1 MNEFIIE
8 IKGTQGID
16 EQSDCI
22 ELSTIGTLSEKDGKF
37 LITYEESKTLENKAV
52 KTKVL
57 TEDGKV
63 IMLRSGGID
72 SRMVIEKGKRNTCF
86 YAIPQG
92 ELVLGVFGE
101 SIENNLSSNGG
112 RLSMSYTID
121 IENSL
126 VSQNKVEISVRKV

>member
-16 EQSDCI
+16 EQSDII
-22 ELSTIGTLSEKDGKF
+22 ELSTVGTLSEKDGKF
-37 LITYEESKTLENKAV
+37 LITYEENKTLENKSV
-52 KTKVL
+52 RTKVL
-57 TEDGKV
+57 TEQDKV

-101 SIENNLSSNGG
+101 SIENNLSLNGG

-121 IENSL
+121 IDNSL
-126 VSQNKVEISVRKV
+126 ISQNTVEISVRKV

>member
-1 MNEFIIE
+1 MNDFIIE

-16 EQSDCI
+16 EQSDVI
-22 ELSTIGTLSEKDGKF
+22 ELSTVGTLSEKDGKF
-37 LITYEESKTLENKAV
+37 LITYEENKTLEEKNV

-57 TEDGKV
+57 TENNKV

-92 ELVLGVFGE
+92 ELVLGIFGE
-101 SIENNLSSNGG
+101 EIENNLNKNGG
-112 RLSMSYTID
+112 KLSMSYTID

-126 VSQNKVEISVRKV
+126 VSQNKVEISIRKV